1 MKVNQPI
8 NESERLEQEQSQR
21 KANKSFSDDLKAL
34 AVKVKNEEPL
44 TGWERHCI
52 VAALEASANNLL
64 KWQPSEP
71 VGAPVKVPED
81 ALLAFYVSTNMQ
93 GFGADK
99 KTKASAISKLAKT
112 YGDVAADTVRKRLRE
127 LDDKPEVR
135 SLIDFLKSFEGK
147 AQPRD

>member
-1 MKVNQPI
+1 MKANQPT

-21 KANKSFSDDLKAL
+21 KANKRFSDDLKAL

-64 KWQPSEP
+64 KWQPSVEM
-71 VGAPVKVPED
+71 GAPVKVPED
-81 ALLAFYVSTNMQ
+81 ALLTFYVSTNMQ

-99 KTKASAISKLAKT
+99 KTKASAIRTLANEFN
-112 YGDVAADTVRKRLRE
+112 VADDTIRKRLRE
-127 LDDKPEVR
+127 LNAKPEVR
-135 SLIDFLKSFEGK
+135 SFIDFLNSFEGK